1 MKHALPSSIG
11 LPEMKTQ
18 LRPGADCRSPG
29 LLLNPKLS
37 VAVLAALCL
46 GASLPLKAA
55 PAALSEWRETP
66 AQRDARMQ
74 WWREARFG
82 MFIHWGLY
90 AVPAGEWKAK
100 QYGGGVE
107 WIMNLAKVPV
117 AEYKPLLQ
125 QFNPLNYNPAQ
136 WVALAKEAGMNYIVI
151 TSKHHDGFC
160 LWPSACTD
168 WDVASTTWGKDILK
182 PLAEECRKQGLVFC
196 TYHSI
201 MDWTHPDYLPRRQ
214 WDPRPDVPADFDR
227 YVIHLKNQLRELV
240 QNYHPAVLWFDGE
253 WEKTW
258 DFARGKDLALY
269 VRSLDPKIL
278 INNRVD
284 ATRSGMQGMSKG
296 ETAGDFGTP
305 EQEIPPQG
313 LPGADWESCMTMNDT
328 WGYSAHDHN
337 WKSAET
343 LIRNLVDT
351 ASKGG
356 NYLLNVGPTG
366 EGLIPPASVE
376 RLKAIGQWMKV
387 NGESIHGTAA
397 SPFKKLPFEGRCTA
411 KGRELYLHVFRWPEQ
426 GLKLAG
432 LETHVEGAL
441 ALNGREK
448 LALSF
453 EPAQQPGAPQLVR
466 IPKPKQ
472 LDPCVTVIALTLAGP
487 IKVQN

>member
-1 MKHALPSSIG
+1 MKDALPSSFG
-11 LPEMKTQ
+11 
-18 LRPGADCRSPG
+18 SPQT
-29 LLLNPKLS
+29 LTRKAAAAQPPRATAAAL
-37 VAVLAALCL
+37 LAALCL
-46 GASLPLKAA
+46 GACLPLSAA
-55 PAALSEWRETP
+55 PAAPGEWHETP
-66 AQRDARMQ
+66 AQRDARMK

-90 AVPAGEWKAK
+90 AVPAGTWKDK

-107 WIMNLAKVPV
+107 WIMHQAKVPV
-117 AEYKPLLQ
+117 AEYKPLLG
-125 QFNPLNYNPAQ
+125 QFNPVKYNPAE
-136 WVALAKEAGMNYIVI
+136 WVALAKAAGMKYIVI

-160 LWPSACTD
+160 LWPSARTD
-168 WDVASTTWGKDILK
+168 WDVASTTWGKDLLK
-182 PLAEECRKQGLVFC
+182 PLAQECRKQGLVFC

-214 WDPRPDVPADFDR
+214 WDQRPDVPADFDR
-227 YVIHLKNQLRELV
+227 YVVHLKNQLRELV
-240 QNYHPAVLWFDGE
+240 QDYHPAVMWFDGE

-258 DFARGKDLALY
+258 DFTRGKDLALY

-313 LPGADWESCMTMNDT
+313 LPGLDWESCMTMNDT
-328 WGYSAHDHN
+328 WGYSAHDLK

-376 RLKAIGQWMKV
+376 RLTAVGQWMKV
-387 NGESIHGTAA
+387 NAESIHGTTA
-397 SPFKKLPFEGRCTA
+397 SPFTKLPFEGRCTA
-411 KGRELYLHVFRWPEQ
+411 KGRALYLHVYRWPEQ
-426 GLKLAG
+426 GLALAG
-432 LETHVEGAL
+432 LETTVKGAL

-448 LALSF
+448 LAFTLEAAQS
-453 EPAQQPGAPQLVR
+453 PAAPRVVR

-487 IKVQN
+487 AKVQE

>member
-1 MKHALPSSIG
+1 MTA
-11 LPEMKTQ
+11 
-18 LRPGADCRSPG
+18 A
-29 LLLNPKLS
+29 
-37 VAVLAALCL
+37 LAACCL
-46 GASLPLKAA
+46 GASLPLTAA
-55 PAALSEWRETP
+55 PAAPLTPGEWRETP
-66 AQRDARMQ
+66 AQRDARMK
-74 WWREARFG
+74 WWRQARFG

-90 AVPAGEWKAK
+90 AVPAGQWKGR

-107 WIMNLAKVPV
+107 WIMNQAKVPV
-117 AEYKPLLQ
+117 AEYKPLLK
-125 QFNPLNYNPAQ
+125 QFNPVKYDPAA
-136 WVALAKEAGMNYIVI
+136 WVALAKAAGMKYIVI

-160 LWPSACTD
+160 LWPSAYTD

-182 PLAEECRKQGLVFC
+182 PLAQECRKQGLVFC

-201 MDWTHPDYLPRRQ
+201 MDWTHPDYLPRRE
-214 WDPRPDVPADFDR
+214 WDRRPEVPADFDR
-227 YVIHLKNQLRELV
+227 YIVHLKRQLRELV
-240 QNYHPAVLWFDGE
+240 RNYHPAIMWFDGE
-253 WEKTW
+253 WENTW
-258 DFARGKDLALY
+258 NFARGKDLALY
-269 VRSLDPKIL
+269 VRRLDPKIL

-305 EQEIPPQG
+305 EQEIPTQG
-313 LPGADWESCMTMNDT
+313 LPGVDWESCMTMNDT
-328 WGYSAHDHN
+328 WGYSAHDQN

-366 EGLIPPASVE
+366 EGLIPAASVE

-387 NGESIHGTAA
+387 NSDSIYGTTA

-411 KGRELYLHVFRWPEQ
+411 KGRKLYLHVFRWPEQ

-432 LETHVEGAL
+432 LETQVKGAV
-441 ALNGREK
+441 ALKGREK
-448 LALSF
+448 LAVTL
-453 EPAQQPGAPQLVR
+453 EPAQTPAAPQLVC

-472 LDPCVTVIALTLAGP
+472 LDPCVTVIALSLAGP
-487 IKVQN
+487 LKVQD

>member
-1 MKHALPSSIG
+1 
-11 LPEMKTQ
+11 
-18 LRPGADCRSPG
+18 
-29 LLLNPKLS
+29 
-37 VAVLAALCL
+37 
-46 GASLPLKAA
+46 
-55 PAALSEWRETP
+55 
-66 AQRDARMQ
+66 
-74 WWREARFG
+74 
-82 MFIHWGLY
+82 
-90 AVPAGEWKAK
+90 
-100 QYGGGVE
+100 
-107 WIMNLAKVPV
+107 
-117 AEYKPLLQ
+117 
-125 QFNPLNYNPAQ
+125 
-136 WVALAKEAGMNYIVI
+136 
-151 TSKHHDGFC
+151 
-160 LWPSACTD
+160 
-168 WDVASTTWGKDILK
+168 
-182 PLAEECRKQGLVFC
+182 
-196 TYHSI
+196 
-201 MDWTHPDYLPRRQ
+201 MDWTHPDYLPRRE

-227 YVIHLKNQLRELV
+227 YVLHLKSQLRELV
-240 QNYHPAVLWFDGE
+240 RNYHPAVMWFDGE
-253 WEKTW
+253 WENTW
-258 DFARGKDLALY
+258 NFARGKDLALY
-269 VRSLDPKIL
+269 VRRLDPKIL

-305 EQEIPPQG
+305 EQEIPPQC
-313 LPGADWESCMTMNDT
+313 LPGVDWESCMTMNDT